1 MSKKISVGF
10 PIMRE
15 EPGEKRVFLP
25 DFTQKLTEIGFEV
38 FIEEGYGN
46 SLDFYFDN
54 YKNDNPSIHP
64 LEREEVFKQ
73 DYVLILRS
81 PHDDEFALIDKNSC
95 LISMLHYP
103 TRPLRQKIMGE
114 NNIQAISLDGIV
126 DDFNVRLVENMK
138 FVAWNGL
145 EAAYTEFEKHI
156 PDLIREGGKPWK
168 VLVLGTGM
176 VGKQAMEAASKLGKK
191 ERNYEHIRLG
201 GPGAIVTAIG
211 RNITHNKSQM
221 IELLAESDIVV
232 DATQRYDSSKPIIPN
247 EWIAY
252 LPEHA
257 IIVDL
262 SADPYTLDSNP
273 PVVKGIEGIPHGNL
287 DQFIFEKDG
296 PNWEK
301 TIPQSVPTAN
311 KRKTVSCYSW
321 PGIHPESCMRHY
333 GQQLLPLMQVLYKK
347 NYHTLSPDGLYFER
361 ALFRA
366 RLDSYLK
373 SKSKKV

>member
-1 MSKKISVGF
+1 
-10 PIMRE
+10 MRE

-64 LEREEVFKQ
+64 LGREEVFKQ

-81 PHDDEFALIDKNSC
+81 PHDGEFALLGKNSC

-138 FVAWNGL
+138 SVAWNGL
-145 EAAYTEFEKHI
+145 EAAYTQFEKYI
-156 PDLIREGGKPWK
+156 PNLIREDGSPWK

-201 GPGAIVTAIG
+201 GPGAVVTAVG

-232 DATQRYDSSKPIIPN
+232 DATQRYDPSKPIIPN

-296 PNWEK
+296 PNWGK
-301 TIPQSVPTAN
+301 TIPQSIPTTN
-311 KRKTVSCYSW
+311 KRKTISCYSW

-333 GQQLLPLMQVLYKK
+333 GQQLLPLMQVLHKK
-347 NYHTLSPDGLYFER
+347 NYHTLSPDGMYFER

-373 SKSKKV
+373 KSKDSLNH